1 MTDDLH
7 GQTCFIVDDIC
18 DGGGT
23 FAGTAK
29 VLREK
34 GAGKVN
40 LIVSHGIFSRGP
52 VIESIDT
59 IYTTDSYKRVDGVNC
74 LPIDKYM

>member
-1 MTDDLH
+1 M
-7 GQTCFIVDDIC
+7 DDIC

-29 VLREK
+29 MLKEK

-40 LIVSHGIFSRGP
+40 LIVSHGIFSKGP
-52 VIESIDT
+52 SIDFVDE
-59 IYTTDSYKRVDGVNC
+59 IYSTDSFKKVEGVRC
-74 LPIDKYM
+74 FRIGEYM